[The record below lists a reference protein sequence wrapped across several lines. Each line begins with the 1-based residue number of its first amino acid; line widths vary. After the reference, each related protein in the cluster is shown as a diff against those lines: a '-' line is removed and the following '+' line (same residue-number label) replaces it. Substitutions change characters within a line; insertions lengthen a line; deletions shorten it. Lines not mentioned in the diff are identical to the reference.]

1 MEEYTAEVNIPED
14 RIAVLIGTK
23 GSVKKA
29 LERSFKAKI
38 FINSDGFVSIRG
50 PDSLKIW
57 TLEKVVKAI
66 GRGFNPEIARL
77 LEKDDYDFDL
87 VEIKDYVRSK
97 NDVQRL
103 RGRVIGREGAS
114 KAMLEE
120 KTGAHIIVYGKTI
133 GVIGKLDVMEMTRTA
148 LDMMLKGA
156 RHVTVF
162 KYLDKENQKRMREV
176 MLNG

>member
-1 MEEYTAEVNIPED
+1 MDEFSAEINIPED

-29 LERSFKAKI
+29 LEKGFKAKM
-38 FINSDGFVSIRG
+38 FINDEGVVVIRG

-77 LEKDDYDFDL
+77 LEKDDYDFEL
-87 VEIKDYVRSK
+87 INLKDYGRSK
-97 NDVQRL
+97 NDIERL
-103 RGRVIGREGAS
+103 RGRVIGREGTS
-114 KAMLEE
+114 KKMLED
-120 KTGAHIIVYGKTI
+120 KTGAYLIVYGKTVGI
-133 GVIGKLDVMEMTRTA
+133 IAKLDVIEMTRNA
-148 LDMMLKGA
+148 IEMLLKGA
-156 RHVTVF
+156 KHVTVF
-162 KYLDKENQKRMREV
+162 KYLDKENQKRVREV